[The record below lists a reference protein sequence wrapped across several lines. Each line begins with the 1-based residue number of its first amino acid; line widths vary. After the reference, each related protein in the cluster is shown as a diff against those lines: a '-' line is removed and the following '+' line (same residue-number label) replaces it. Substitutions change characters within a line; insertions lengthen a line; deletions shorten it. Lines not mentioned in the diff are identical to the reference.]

1 MIFGLA
7 EEWGDFYSG
16 TRSESEA
23 TLTLRPNN
31 HLLLS
36 VDDSY
41 NLVHLAQG
49 DFSTNLMAGRAS
61 YNFSRKLLTNVFV
74 QVNSAAQLTAI
85 NARLRYI
92 YRPHSDFYFIYNQS
106 TGKGLERPSRQV
118 QFKISYYYGR

>member
-1 MIFGLA
+1 LNNGEISIPGRA
-7 EEWGDFYSG
+7 
-16 TRSESEA
+16 RESEA
-23 TLTLRPNN
+23 IVTLRPTD

-49 DFSTNLMAGRAS
+49 D
-61 YNFSRKLLTNVFV
+61 FSRKLLTNVFV

-92 YRPHSDFYFIYNQS
+92 FRPHSDFYFIYNQS

-118 QFKISYYYGR
+118 QFKITYHYGR